1 MHYIETS
8 SEYAEQAVT
17 EALQEGQWLI
27 GCMADDPH
35 EWSTYTLE
43 NVFRYEG
50 EGHWASS
57 FGTPTLICHCISPA
71 IDGPFIYRLH
81 DDVIW
86 PIFNNNFEGLIHG
99 IVDTYDVIVIEEGMV
114 DRNRIYGKLGNDHAD
129 EVVFVNNF

>member
-35 EWSTYTLE
+35 VWSTYTLE

-50 EGHWASS
+50 EGHWAIGLDIVKKQIENIIAS
-57 FGTPTLICHCISPA
+57 
-71 IDGPFIYRLH
+71 
-81 DDVIW
+81 DVV
-86 PIFNNNFEGLIHG
+86 EK
-99 IVDTYDVIVIEEGMV
+99 
-114 DRNRIYGKLGNDHAD
+114 RKKKAKR
-129 EVVFVNNF
+129 

>member
-8 SEYAEQAVT
+8 SEYVELAVA
-17 EALQEGQWLI
+17 EALQEGLWLI

-50 EGHWASS
+50 EGHWASF
-57 FGTPTLICHCISPA
+57 FGTPAIICHCISPA

-81 DDVIW
+81 DDEIW

-114 DRNRIYGKLGNDHAD
+114 DRNRIYGKLGTDHAD